1 MSNFIE
7 PDSNSY
13 ELANK
18 FPHDDIVVSMVAMT
32 QLIKKLLKNYHAQQ
46 QQQHQHQ
53 QQQLQQKQ
61 QDPESKDR
69 VAAAS
74 NKNVNNTLLTRL
86 FYLLIEIYEHQMH
99 HPNDVLNPAK
109 SNSISPMHLT
119 GIFFNLEDN
128 YRLRKSIHFKLK
140 QTAQKK
146 KKAGQFS
153 FKTSSCHSKLNNH
166 RWRTHPNSPLKSIR
180 TRFICSCSISS
191 I

>member
-46 QQQHQHQ
+46 QQQ
-53 QQQLQQKQ
+53 QQQLQQQQ
-61 QDPESKDR
+61 QDQESKDR
-69 VAAAS
+69 VVAAS

-119 GIFFNLEDN
+119 GI
-128 YRLRKSIHFKLK
+128 I
-140 QTAQKK
+140 
-146 KKAGQFS
+146 
-153 FKTSSCHSKLNNH
+153 
-166 RWRTHPNSPLKSIR
+166 
-180 TRFICSCSISS
+180 
-191 I
+191 